1 MAVSKPD
8 HHTPVLSI
16 RRLWR
21 LQTPHIHSNSHP
33 LQHAQPRPIRS
44 RRLQKSACPIR
55 NHMTVPDILGICGT
69 VLSMSV
75 WFPQLRTVWVTR
87 EHQGV
92 NLHTY
97 VLIMMALITWASYGV
112 LMNAWMLVCSN
123 AWSLVLCV
131 TIWWRVKWLRRVDQV
146 TSR

>member
-1 MAVSKPD
+1 
-8 HHTPVLSI
+8 
-16 RRLWR
+16 
-21 LQTPHIHSNSHP
+21 
-33 LQHAQPRPIRS
+33 
-44 RRLQKSACPIR
+44 
-55 NHMTVPDILGICGT
+55 MTVPDILGICGT